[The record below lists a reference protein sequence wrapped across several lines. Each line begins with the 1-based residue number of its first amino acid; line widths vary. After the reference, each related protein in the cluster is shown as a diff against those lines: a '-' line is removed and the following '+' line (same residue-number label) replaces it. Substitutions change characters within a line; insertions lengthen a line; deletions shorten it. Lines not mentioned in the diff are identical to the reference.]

1 MLFESPTDNQ
11 LKELCHQR
19 RIALHAAVRE
29 QHAETPGSIILFGGF
44 VEGDRVSFLQESSF
58 YYYTGVK
65 EAGAALE
72 INKDGASTLYLPKYH
87 KSRAQWV
94 SEMLVPGEETA
105 KRFGFTAC
113 EPLGELCKN
122 HFIHPYL
129 DKSVY
134 ATLLASLDKK
144 IHDGQKLFT
153 LAPENESEMSDARAL
168 LDRLCVLSPE
178 LVKAVTDISVLVARQ
193 RRKKDQYEIEQLYKA
208 VNVSYG
214 AQEAA
219 GMACVEGASEL
230 EVRAA
235 AEYVLTMNGVD
246 TAYPTVAAT
255 GRNATIL
262 HGTPG
267 QTLLKKG
274 DLVVVDCGG
283 MVEHYCGDLTRTYPV
298 DGKFSKRQRELYEL
312 VLATQEHVAAIAKPG
327 TWLSNAEKPE
337 QSLNH
342 IARAFMEEKMPG
354 YSKYFIHGIG
364 HFLGLDVHDVGD
376 RSEPLAEGDVFTIE
390 PGLYIPEE
398 NIGIRIED
406 NFWMIKDGVVCLSDE
421 LPKGPD
427 EIQKFMAEMR

>member
-1 MLFESPTDNQ
+1 MLF
-11 LKELCHQR
+11 
-19 RIALHAAVRE
+19 A
-29 QHAETPGSIILFGGF
+29 GF
-44 VEGDRVSFLQESSF
+44 VENDRVPFMQESSF

-72 INKDGASTLYLPKYH
+72 INKDGASTLYLPNYD

-105 KRFGFTAC
+105 KRLGFTLC

-129 DKSVY
+129 NKSIY

-144 IHDGQKLFT
+144 INTGEALFT
-153 LAPENESEMSDARAL
+153 LFPEDSPEISHTRAL
-168 LDRLCVLSPE
+168 LDRLCVLQPKIA
-178 LVKAVTDISVLVARQ
+178 KAVVDISVLVARQ

-208 VNVSYG
+208 INVSYG

-219 GMACVEGASEL
+219 AMACVEGASEL

-235 AEYVLTMNGVD
+235 AEYVLTMNGVE
-246 TAYPTVAAT
+246 TAYPTVAAA
-255 GRNATIL
+255 GKNATIL

-267 QTLLKKG
+267 HTRLNKG

-283 MVEHYCGDLTRTYPV
+283 MVEHYCGDLTRTFPV
-298 DGKFSKRQRELYEL
+298 GGVFSKRQRELYEL
-312 VLATQEHVAAIAKPG
+312 VLATQEHVASVAKPG
-327 TWLSNAEKPE
+327 MWLSNAEKPE

-342 IARAFMEEKMPG
+342 IARAFMDDKMPG
-354 YSKYFIHGIG
+354 YSKYFIHNIG

-376 RSEPLAEGDVFTIE
+376 RSEPLTEGDVFTIE
-390 PGLYIPEE
+390 PGIYIPEE

-406 NFWMIKDGVVCLSDE
+406 DFWVVKNGAVCLSDE
-421 LPKGPD
+421 LPKTPD
-427 EIQKFMAEMR
+427 EIQKFMADMR